1 MSGVLA
7 GIRVLDFGRY
17 IAGPF
22 CATMLGDMG
31 AEVIRVERVEG
42 SEDRFLAPVA
52 ETGEGGTFLQ
62 LARNKRGLT
71 LDPMKPESAEIKRR
85 LVLESDVVVANLP
98 YGTLQAMGIDYDT
111 LKAIKPDIILT
122 HVSAFGQTGPYK
134 DRVGYDLIGQAMSGM
149 MYMSGQPG
157 APVRSQVP
165 YVDFSTAL
173 FAAFGTLA
181 ALMERQRSGQGQMV
195 EASLLHSAVALNNSF
210 LVEQSVLKQNRQP
223 HGNAG
228 HHHAPND
235 VFPTRD
241 GALVTMVV
249 GNPLFKR
256 WARLMGEEDKWL
268 GDPRYAEDID
278 RGNHAQAISERM
290 AAWCAER
297 TTEQAIAELEAARIP
312 AGPVY
317 NLGAVLEDPHIQARR
332 MLQSVPY
339 PGTASAP
346 PIADTPVK
354 LHRTPG
360 GIQRR
365 APTLGE
371 HTDEILASLGFK
383 PAEIAS
389 FRAAKVV

>member
-1 MSGVLA
+1 MSGILH

-42 SEDRFLAPVA
+42 SEDRFLGSVI
-52 ETGEGGTFLQ
+52 ESGEGGTYLQ

-85 LVLESDVVVANLP
+85 LVQSADVVVANLP
-98 YGTLQAMGIDYDT
+98 YGTLEAMGIDYET
-111 LKAIKPDIILT
+111 LKGIRPDIVLT
-122 HVSAFGQTGPYK
+122 HVSAFGNTGPYK
-134 DRVGYDLIGQAMSGM
+134 DRVGFDLLGQAMSGM
-149 MYMSGQPG
+149 MYLTGQPG

-181 ALMERQRSGQGQMV
+181 ALMERRQSGQGQLV
-195 EASLLHSAVALNNSF
+195 EASLLHSAVALNNNF
-210 LVEQSVLKQNRQP
+210 LVEEAVLGLDRQP
-223 HGNAG
+223 RGNPG

-235 VFPTRD
+235 VYPTRD
-241 GALVTMVV
+241 GAIVTMIV

-256 WARLMGEEDKWL
+256 WARLLGEEEPWL
-268 GDPRYAEDID
+268 TDARYATDLS
-278 RGNHAQAISERM
+278 RGDHYREISARM
-290 AAWCAER
+290 GAWCAER
-297 TTEQAIAELEAARIP
+297 TTEEAIAALEQARIP

-317 NLGAVLEDPHIQARR
+317 KPAQVLADPHIRARG
-332 MLQSVPY
+332 MLKGVDF
-339 PGTASAP
+339 PGLPTPA

-360 GIQRR
+360 GIRER

-371 HTDEILASLGFK
+371 HTDAVLGALGFS
-383 PAEIAS
+383 AEEIAD

>member
-1 MSGVLA
+1 MSGILH

-42 SEDRFLAPVA
+42 SEDRFLGSVI
-52 ETGEGGTFLQ
+52 ESGEGGTYLQ

-85 LVLESDVVVANLP
+85 LVQSADVVVANLP
-98 YGTLQAMGIDYDT
+98 YGTLEAMGIDYET
-111 LKAIKPDIILT
+111 LKAIRPDIVLT
-122 HVSAFGQTGPYK
+122 HVSAFGNTGPYK
-134 DRVGYDLIGQAMSGM
+134 DRVGFDLLGQAMSGM
-149 MYMSGQPG
+149 MYLTGQPG

-181 ALMERQRSGQGQMV
+181 ALMERRQSGQGQLV
-195 EASLLHSAVALNNSF
+195 EASLLHSAVALNNNF
-210 LVEQSVLKQNRQP
+210 LVEEAVLGLDRQP
-223 HGNAG
+223 RGNPG

-235 VFPTRD
+235 VYPTRD
-241 GALVTMVV
+241 GAIVTMIV

-256 WARLMGEEDKWL
+256 WARLLGEEEPWL
-268 GDPRYAEDID
+268 TDARYASDLG
-278 RGNHAQAISERM
+278 RGDHYREISARM
-290 AAWCAER
+290 GAWCAER
-297 TTEQAIAELEAARIP
+297 TTEEAIAALEQARIP

-317 NLGAVLEDPHIQARR
+317 KPAQVLADPHIRARG
-332 MLQSVPY
+332 MLKGVDF
-339 PGTASAP
+339 PGLPTPA

-360 GIQRR
+360 GIRER

-371 HTDEILASLGFK
+371 HTDAVLGALGFS
-383 PAEIAS
+383 AEEIAG

>member
-1 MSGVLA
+1 
-7 GIRVLDFGRY
+7 
-17 IAGPF
+17 
-22 CATMLGDMG
+22 MLGDMG

-42 SEDRFLAPVA
+42 SEDRFLGSVI
-52 ETGEGGTFLQ
+52 ESGEGGTYLQ

-85 LVLESDVVVANLP
+85 LVQSADVVVANLP
-98 YGTLQAMGIDYDT
+98 YGTLEAMGIDYET
-111 LKAIKPDIILT
+111 LKGIRPDIVLT
-122 HVSAFGQTGPYK
+122 HVSAFGNTGPYK
-134 DRVGYDLIGQAMSGM
+134 DRVGFDLLGQAMSGM
-149 MYMSGQPG
+149 MYLTGQPG

-181 ALMERQRSGQGQMV
+181 ALMERRQSGQGQLV
-195 EASLLHSAVALNNSF
+195 EASLLHSAVALNNNF
-210 LVEQSVLKQNRQP
+210 LVEEAVLGLDRQP
-223 HGNAG
+223 RGNPG

-235 VFPTRD
+235 VYPTRD
-241 GALVTMVV
+241 GAIVTMIV

-256 WARLMGEEDKWL
+256 WARLLGEEEPWL
-268 GDPRYAEDID
+268 TDARYATDLG
-278 RGNHAQAISERM
+278 RGDHYREISARM
-290 AAWCAER
+290 GAWCAER
-297 TTEQAIAELEAARIP
+297 TTEEAIAALEQARIP

-317 NLGAVLEDPHIQARR
+317 KPAQVLADPHIRARG
-332 MLQSVPY
+332 MLKGVDF
-339 PGTASAP
+339 PGLPTPA

-360 GIQRR
+360 GIRER

-371 HTDEILASLGFK
+371 HTDAVLGALGFS
-383 PAEIAS
+383 AEEIAG

>member
-1 MSGVLA
+1 MSGILH

-42 SEDRFLAPVA
+42 SEDRFLGSVIAS
-52 ETGEGGTFLQ
+52 GEGGTYLQ

-85 LVLESDVVVANLP
+85 LVQSADVVVANLP
-98 YGTLQAMGIDYDT
+98 YGTLEAMGIDYET
-111 LKAIKPDIILT
+111 LKAIRPDIVLT
-122 HVSAFGQTGPYK
+122 HVSAFGNTGPYK
-134 DRVGYDLIGQAMSGM
+134 DRVGFDLLGQAMSGM
-149 MYMSGQPG
+149 MYLTGQPG

-181 ALMERQRSGQGQMV
+181 ALMERRQSGQGQLV
-195 EASLLHSAVALNNSF
+195 EASLLHSAVALNNNF
-210 LVEQSVLKQNRQP
+210 LVEEAVLGLDRQP
-223 HGNAG
+223 RGNPG

-235 VFPTRD
+235 VYPTRD
-241 GALVTMVV
+241 GAIVTMIV

-256 WARLMGEEDKWL
+256 WARLLGEEEPWL
-268 GDPRYAEDID
+268 TDARYATDLS
-278 RGNHAQAISERM
+278 RGDHYREISARM
-290 AAWCAER
+290 GAWCAER
-297 TTEQAIAELEAARIP
+297 TTEEAIAALEQARIP

-317 NLGAVLEDPHIQARR
+317 KPAQVLADPHIRARG
-332 MLQSVPY
+332 MLKGVDF
-339 PGTASAP
+339 PGLPTPA

-360 GIQRR
+360 GIRER

-371 HTDEILASLGFK
+371 HTDAVLGALGFS
-383 PAEIAS
+383 AEEIAD

>member
-1 MSGVLA
+1 MSGILH

-42 SEDRFLAPVA
+42 SEDRFLGSVIAS
-52 ETGEGGTFLQ
+52 GEGGTYLQ

-85 LVLESDVVVANLP
+85 LVQSADVVVANLP
-98 YGTLQAMGIDYDT
+98 YGTLEAMGIDYET
-111 LKAIKPDIILT
+111 LKAIRPDIVLT
-122 HVSAFGQTGPYK
+122 HVSAFGNTGPYK
-134 DRVGYDLIGQAMSGM
+134 DRVGFDLLGQAMSGM
-149 MYMSGQPG
+149 MYLTGQPG

-181 ALMERQRSGQGQMV
+181 ALMERRQSGQGQLV
-195 EASLLHSAVALNNSF
+195 EASLLHSAVALNNNF
-210 LVEQSVLKQNRQP
+210 LVEEAVLGLDRQP
-223 HGNAG
+223 RGNPG

-235 VFPTRD
+235 VYPTRD
-241 GALVTMVV
+241 GAIVTMIV

-256 WARLMGEEDKWL
+256 WARLLGEEEPWL
-268 GDPRYAEDID
+268 TDARYATDLG
-278 RGNHAQAISERM
+278 RGDHYREISARM
-290 AAWCAER
+290 GAWCAER
-297 TTEQAIAELEAARIP
+297 TTEEAIAALEQARIP

-317 NLGAVLEDPHIQARR
+317 KPAQVLADPHIRARG
-332 MLQSVPY
+332 MLKGVDF
-339 PGTASAP
+339 PGLPTPA

-360 GIQRR
+360 GIRER

-371 HTDEILASLGFK
+371 HTDAVLGALGFS
-383 PAEIAS
+383 AEEIAD

>member
-1 MSGVLA
+1 MSGILH

-42 SEDRFLAPVA
+42 SEDRFLGSVIAS
-52 ETGEGGTFLQ
+52 GEGGTYLQ

-85 LVLESDVVVANLP
+85 LVQSADVVVANLP
-98 YGTLQAMGIDYDT
+98 YGTLEAMGIDYET
-111 LKAIKPDIILT
+111 LKAIRPDIVLT
-122 HVSAFGQTGPYK
+122 HVSAFGNTGPYK
-134 DRVGYDLIGQAMSGM
+134 DRVGFDLLGQAMSGM
-149 MYMSGQPG
+149 MYLTGQPG

-181 ALMERQRSGQGQMV
+181 ALMERRQSGQGQLV
-195 EASLLHSAVALNNSF
+195 EASLLHSAVALNNNF
-210 LVEQSVLKQNRQP
+210 LVEEAVLGLDRQP
-223 HGNAG
+223 RGNPG

-235 VFPTRD
+235 VYPTRD
-241 GALVTMVV
+241 GAIVTMIV

-256 WARLMGEEDKWL
+256 WARLLGEEEPWL
-268 GDPRYAEDID
+268 TDARYATDLS
-278 RGNHAQAISERM
+278 RGDHYREISARM
-290 AAWCAER
+290 GAWCAER
-297 TTEQAIAELEAARIP
+297 TTEEAIAALEQARIP

-317 NLGAVLEDPHIQARR
+317 KPAQVLADPHIRARG
-332 MLQSVPY
+332 MLKGVDF
-339 PGTASAP
+339 PGLPTPA

-360 GIQRR
+360 GIRER

-371 HTDEILASLGFK
+371 HTDAVLGALGFS
-383 PAEIAS
+383 AEEIAG